1 MSAAPAVPV
10 FNRLIAALPPRDA
23 RRLLAA
29 AEPVELEFGAVL
41 YVAGARIR
49 HAYFPTASFISQM
62 IQIDPHAIVEV
73 GLIGNE
79 GMLGAS
85 LALGVATSPLSALV
99 QGAGPAWRLSAAALL
114 HELELS
120 AALRARLLRYVQIRI
135 GQLAQ
140 TAGCTRFHR
149 VEQRLARWLLMT
161 QDRAHADAFRVTHE
175 FLAYMLGVRR
185 VGVTTAA
192 HALQARKLI
201 DYHRGAVTILDRA
214 GMEAA
219 ACACYRADLAT
230 YDRLL
235 AAR

>member
-10 FNRLIAALPPRDA
+10 VNRLIAALPQRDA

-29 AEPVELEFGAVL
+29 AEAVELEFGAVL
-41 YVAGARIR
+41 YEGGTRIR

-62 IQIDPHAIVEV
+62 IRVDSQSIIEV

-79 GMLGAS
+79 GMLGS
-85 LALGVATSPLSALV
+85 PLALGIMESPLSALV
-99 QGAGPAWRLSAAALL
+99 QGAGPAWRLTAAALL
-114 HELELS
+114 RELERS
-120 AALRARLLRYVQIRI
+120 AALRASVQRYVAVRV

-140 TAGCTRFHR
+140 NAGCTRFHL

-185 VGVTTAA
+185 VGVTKAA
-192 HALQARKLI
+192 HALQARHLI

-219 ACACYRADLAT
+219 ACACYRADLDT

-235 AAR
+235 AAA

>member
-1 MSAAPAVPV
+1 MSAAPAKPV
-10 FNRLIAALPPRDA
+10 FNRLIAALPRRDA

-41 YVAGARIR
+41 YEPGARVR

-62 IQIDPHAIVEV
+62 IRIDSQSIMEV
-73 GLIGNE
+73 GLVGNE
-79 GMLGAS
+79 GMLGTS
-85 LALGVATSPLSALV
+85 LALGVAQSPLRALV
-99 QGAGPAWRLSAAALL
+99 QGAGPAWRVSAPALL
-114 HELELS
+114 RELERS
-120 AALRARLLRYVQIRI
+120 AALRGGLQRYVAARL

-140 TAGCTRFHR
+140 TAGCTRFHL

-175 FLAYMLGVRR
+175 FLAFMLGVRR
-185 VGVTTAA
+185 VGVTKAA
-192 HALQARKLI
+192 NALQARKLI

-219 ACACYRADLAT
+219 SCACYRADLDI

-235 AAR
+235 AT

>member
-1 MSAAPAVPV
+1 MSAVPALPV
-10 FNRLIAALPPRDA
+10 VNRLIAALPQRDA
-23 RRLLAA
+23 RRLLAV

-41 YVAGARIR
+41 YEAGARIR
-49 HAYFPTASFISQM
+49 YAYFPTASFISEM
-62 IQIDPHAIVEV
+62 IRLDPHSIVEV

-85 LALGVATSPLSALV
+85 LALDATESSLTALV
-99 QGAGPAWRLSAAALL
+99 QGAGPAWRLTSAALL
-114 HELELS
+114 RELERS
-120 AALRARLLRYVQIRI
+120 AALRAGVQRYVAVRI

-140 TAGCTRFHR
+140 TAGCTRFHL

-161 QDRAHADAFRVTHE
+161 QDRAHKDAFRVTHE

-185 VGVTTAA
+185 VGVTKAA
-192 HALQARKLI
+192 HALQARHLI
-201 DYHRGAVTILDRA
+201 DYRRGAVTILDRA

-230 YDRLL
+230 YARLL
-235 AAR
+235 AA